1 LPLVPY
7 TEGFMSAH
15 RCSARLVVYCCTA
28 VAIVGCAKTDKPPAT
43 DSAAGAVA
51 PAVAPAAP
59 AAPAAI
65 VLADIAGKYNVV
77 AIPTTGDTTPT
88 KFVLTVAATPDGWTQ
103 TYENGQVVKPKVVV
117 SGDSIISDAG
127 PYPSVRRKG
136 VKVVTHSVMRREGD
150 KLVGTSTAHYQGVKG
165 ADSVLTLRTEGTK
178 AP

>member
-1 LPLVPY
+1 
-7 TEGFMSAH
+7 MSAH
-15 RCSARLVVYCCTA
+15 RSSVRLVVYCCTA
-28 VAIVGCAKTDKPPAT
+28 VAIVGCAKTDSKPAAT

-51 PAVAPAAP
+51 PAPAPMAAAP
-59 AAPAAI
+59 APIAL
-65 VLADIAGKYNVV
+65 VDIAGKYNVV
-77 AIPTTGDTTPT
+77 AIPTSGDTTPT

-117 SGDSIISDAG
+117 AGDSIVSDAG

-136 VKVVTHSVMRREGD
+136 VKVITHSVMRREGD

>member
-1 LPLVPY
+1 
-7 TEGFMSAH
+7 MSAP
-15 RCSARLVVYCCTA
+15 RSSARLVVYCCTA
-28 VAIVGCAKTDKPPAT
+28 VAIIGCAKTDSKPAAT

-51 PAVAPAAP
+51 PAPAPAAAAP

-103 TYENGQVVKPKVVV
+103 TYQNGQVVKPKVVV
-117 SGDSIISDAG
+117 AGDSIVSDAG

-136 VKVVTHSVMRREGD
+136 VKVVTHSVMRKEGD